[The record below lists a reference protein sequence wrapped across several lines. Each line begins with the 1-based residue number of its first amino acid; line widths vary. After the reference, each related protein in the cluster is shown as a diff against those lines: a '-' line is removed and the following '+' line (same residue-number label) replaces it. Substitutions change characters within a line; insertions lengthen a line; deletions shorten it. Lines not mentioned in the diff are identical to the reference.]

1 MFQGVFE
8 KFSSY
13 LDEEN
18 KPIFSQDEMEC
29 LSNKH
34 SGLFHEGMMVQKSRE
49 GAFFGH
55 GLLQITKNMKNNDEI
70 LPFVCNLIKLLGKIP
85 SRLSF
90 AKG

>member
-8 KFSSY
+8 KFSSHI
-13 LDEEN
+13 DEEN
-18 KPIFSQDEMEC
+18 KPIFTQDEMEC

-34 SGLFHEGMMVQKSRE
+34 SGLFHEGMVIQKSRE
-49 GAFFGH
+49 GAYLGH

-70 LPFVCNLIKLLGKIP
+70 IPYLRNLIKLLGKIP